1 MSQCTMCFVTADD
14 VATVDS
20 VLVLSAVDPAVP
32 GGATEACG
40 QLTAH
45 GGGGGRLQ
53 RRQWG

>member
-1 MSQCTMCFVTADD
+1 MCFMTADG
-14 VATVDS
+14 VATVDG

-40 QLTAH
+40 QLAAH

-53 RRQWG
+53 R

>member
-40 QLTAH
+40 QLAAH